1 MSKNERE
8 EMSSI
13 QLKDE
18 ERQPV
23 ECWTRQCYG
32 LFSACK
38 PL

>member
-1 MSKNERE
+1 MMKDNKEVS
-8 EMSSI
+8 SSI

-32 LFSACK
+32 LLQAPK
-38 PL
+38 PI

>member
-1 MSKNERE
+1 MTDNERE

-23 ECWTRQCYG
+23 ECWTRQCDG
-32 LFSACK
+32 LFSSV
-38 PL
+38 